1 MRADDL
7 GLPAPRVLAPRKGQG
22 MCKAATGMATTEHAI
37 EGPSIP
43 SIPCSDMF
51 IMLGL

>member
-7 GLPAPRVLAPRKGQG
+7 GLPAPRVLAPRKDQ
-22 MCKAATGMATTEHAI
+22 GMATTEHATK
-37 EGPSIP
+37 GPSIP